1 MSEEPTTPDLTAA
14 PEILA
19 TFIEGWESY
28 NGHDFDAME
37 AFYSPEAVLDVSRVY
52 LDERARRGRE
62 EMREYWE
69 EMWEISDG
77 LRIEPIEVLDVG
89 GDRYV
94 VVVRYGQRGK
104 RSGADVEQGLACVY
118 TLRDGLVARLD
129 LYPSRDAA
137 LAAAG
142 LAE

>member
-1 MSEEPTTPDLTAA
+1 
-14 PEILA
+14 
-19 TFIEGWESY
+19 
-28 NGHDFDAME
+28 
-37 AFYSPEAVLDVSRVY
+37 
-52 LDERARRGRE
+52 
-62 EMREYWE
+62 
-69 EMWEISDG
+69 MWEISDG

-104 RSGADVEQGLACVY
+104 RSGSDVEQGLACVY